1 MGVRAA
7 GVACGPITLLPQV
20 QHKAKTSRLPL
31 PSPPCVLG
39 LGASEVVG
47 AVLAAAR
54 RDART
59 CRQLLDPGVGKLL
72 VYWLQKARFVID
84 GYPGAGTAAWT
95 PLLELDL
102 QLQAEL
108 AALAPAAAAGA
119 TSGGDGGGSSAQQ
132 LAAMLA
138 DKVLPNA
145 TATLAAALAGATSE
159 DQLRVSMAGLC
170 IAREWSVSQADAIQH
185 PLLAAHSNLPCL
197 QVMVDELR
205 MRLSGE
211 PSPAAAHA
219 LRAALPLLQGGA
231 RLPPLVRL
239 HCVRLLDAVLDSLA
253 GAACAPALQCGQLR
267 EAVGDAALAFLA
279 ACCHAD
285 ATAAG

>member
-1 MGVRAA
+1 M
-7 GVACGPITLLPQV
+7 
-20 QHKAKTSRLPL
+20 
-31 PSPPCVLG
+31 
-39 LGASEVVG
+39 VG
-47 AVLAAAR
+47 AVLAFAR
-54 RDART
+54 RDTRT

-84 GYPGAGTAAWT
+84 AHPGAGAAAWT
-95 PLLELDL
+95 PLLELAL
-102 QLQAEL
+102 QLQGEL
-108 AALAPAAAAGA
+108 AALAPAAAAA
-119 TSGGDGGGSSAQQ
+119 PSSGGGGSAAQQ
-132 LAAMLA
+132 LAGMLA

-145 TATLAAALAGATSE
+145 TATLAAALGGATSE
-159 DQLRVSMAGLC
+159 DQLRVSSSHVHWLHPGL
-170 IAREWSVSQADAIQH
+170 SVNHLATCSTCGAPTCFRLPGPLSQSH
-185 PLLAAHSNLPCL
+185 PSSG
-197 QVMVDELR
+197 QVMVDALR

-211 PSPAAAHA
+211 PGPAAAHA

-239 HCVRLLDAVLDSLA
+239 HCVRLLDSVLDSLA
-253 GAACAPALQCGQLR
+253 GAACVPALQCGQLR